1 MIEELGIEE
10 NMEEEG
16 LSTVPLPPD
25 PIAITPPFVHFR
37 TPATPAPSALDTVPP
52 ELLATLS
59 VDANFMAREAAQDVP
74 AAPTV
79 GFGQTVLPR
88 SHGAPAGRSSAAR
101 FLPQRSLGKGASGEV
116 ISVLDQDIGRP
127 VAVKRLR
134 ADRMSPGAQEL
145 LIEEIR
151 TIGRLEHA
159 NIVPIHDVGRDADG
173 SLYFIMREV
182 RGETLEVILGRLR
195 AGDPETHRKFG
206 FERRLQ
212 IGVGVL
218 EALAF
223 AHAQGVVHRDVKPA
237 NIMVGPYGEVY
248 LLDWGIA
255 RSIAAHAG
263 VSGTPAYMSPE
274 QAAGAPADPAADV
287 YALCVVLQELMTLQ
301 PRFADAPAMG
311 DLDQALARVRAYRP
325 TQAFVVKP
333 PVAAAGQGA
342 VPTDISWLLFD
353 GLHPDLARRY
363 PTAQAL
369 LDRIAR
375 RAEGDIPVQ
384 CAFTLTHRLSS
395 RALRVMDNH
404 PVAATLGALGLMAD
418 LFGAVQAL
426 FG

>member
-16 LSTVPLPPD
+16 LSTVPLAPD
-25 PIAITPPFVHFR
+25 PIAPAPPLVRFPGPSGR
-37 TPATPAPSALDTVPP
+37 QPSALDTVPP
-52 ELLATLS
+52 ELLSTLS
-59 VDANFMAREAAQDVP
+59 VDANFMAREAAQDLP
-74 AAPTV
+74 GTPTL

-88 SHGAPAGRSSAAR
+88 SHGAPAGRSVSAR
-101 FLPQRSLGKGASGEV
+101 FIPQRSLGKGASGEV
-116 ISVLDQDIGRP
+116 ISVLDQDIGRA

-134 ADRMSPGAQEL
+134 ADRVSPAALDL

-182 RGETLEVILGRLR
+182 RGETLEAIIARLR

-223 AHAQGVVHRDVKPA
+223 AHAHGVVHRDVKPS

-255 RSIAAHAG
+255 RSVAAHAG

-287 YALCVVLQELMTLQ
+287 YALCLVLQELMSLQ
-301 PRFADAPAMG
+301 PRFPDVAGMGNLDA
-311 DLDQALARVRAYRP
+311 ALARVRAYRP
-325 TQAFVVKP
+325 TQAILVKP
-333 PVAAAGQGA
+333 PPAAAFQGA
-342 VPTDISWLLFD
+342 VPADLSWMLFD
-353 GLHPDLARRY
+353 GLHPDPSRRY
-363 PTAQAL
+363 PSAQAL

-375 RAEGDIPVQ
+375 RAEGDIQVQ
-384 CAFTLTHRLSS
+384 CPFTLTHRLTG
-395 RALRVMDNH
+395 RALRFMDNH
-404 PVAATLGALGLMAD
+404 PVLLTLGGVAMMAG
-418 LFGAVQAL
+418 LFGTAQAL